1 MKKILFL
8 MVALVAGVLTFSSCG
23 SDDGD
28 SVSISR
34 DDVVGTWVT
43 TIDGYSSSFI
53 FESNGS
59 YTVYFGTINRY
70 VGKWTLSGNTVHG
83 VTLDPIDE
91 YFTFEKFDGKT
102 AKIAYRNSLGA
113 TYNVSAT
120 KKK

>member
-1 MKKILFL
+1 MKKFLFL
-8 MVALVAGVLTFSSCG
+8 MLALVAGVLSFSSCS
-23 SDDGD
+23 SDDRD
-28 SVSISR
+28 NLSISR
-34 DDVVGTWVT
+34 DDVVGTWET

-59 YTVYFGTINRY
+59 YTVYIGTINRY
-70 VGKWTLSGNTVHG
+70 IGKWILSGNTVHG

-91 YFTFEKFDGKT
+91 YFTFEKFDGT
-102 AKIAYRNSLGA
+102 NAKIAYRNSKGA

>member
-8 MVALVAGVLTFSSCG
+8 MVALVAGVLTFTSCG

-28 SVSISR
+28 SVSINR

-43 TIDGYSSSFI
+43 TIDGYSSSFT

-59 YTVYFGTINRY
+59 YTVYIGTINRY
-70 VGKWTLSGNTVHG
+70 IGKWTLSGNTVHG

-91 YFTFEKFDGKT
+91 YFTFEKFDGTT